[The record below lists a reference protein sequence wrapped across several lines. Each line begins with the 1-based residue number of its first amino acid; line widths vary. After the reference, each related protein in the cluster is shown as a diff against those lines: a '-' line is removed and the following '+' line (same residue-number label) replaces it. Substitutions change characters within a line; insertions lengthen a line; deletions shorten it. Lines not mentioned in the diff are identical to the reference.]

1 MGEYTVKIGKKKS
14 TQTKQFKL
22 EYCAFL
28 KLEKFGQ
35 LESLSKFVSDEDIM
49 LADSATLK
57 VDNHKNGWKVVCV
70 HQHVNGGKSCA
81 EFVPFISYT
90 TTSVRFQAAV
100 GKYGYQHIGKTAKIA
115 VTSLMRTCD

>member
-1 MGEYTVKIGKKKS
+1 M
-14 TQTKQFKL
+14 
-22 EYCAFL
+22 
-28 KLEKFGQ
+28 EKFGQ
-35 LESLSKFVSDEDIM
+35 LKPLSKFASDEEIM

-57 VDNHKNGWKVVCV
+57 LDNHKNGWKVVCV

-100 GKYGYQHIGKTAKIA
+100 GKYGYQHIGMKEKIS
-115 VTSLMRTCD
+115 VISLINTSVKM